1 MIEVLIKHRQ
11 EIEYIAIKELLR
23 RMKNLVVGIVAH
35 VDAGKTT
42 LSESFLYLSGK
53 TRKMGRVDNRDAF
66 LDHFELERARGITIF
81 SKQAMLELGDAH
93 ITLLDT
99 PGHVDFS
106 TEMERTLRVLDY
118 AILVISGADG
128 IQSHTRT
135 LWRLLSIYRIP
146 VFLFINKMDQE
157 GSDPA
162 RIMQALKR
170 QLSEGCIDF
179 GQEGSDSFYDQL
191 AMCDEGLMEAYLDT
205 GKVELPRIKETIR
218 QRKVFPCYFG
228 AALRLDGVEAFMQG
242 IVKYSQRPSYSDR
255 FGARIYKIERDEQG
269 NRLTYMKITGGSIK
283 VKDVLAN
290 GDWQEKVN
298 QIRIYS
304 GPKFEAVNE
313 AEAGTV
319 CAVTGLTKTKPG
331 EGLGIEKAYASP
343 VLEPVLSYRIIF
355 PEDCDPR
362 VMLPKLQ
369 LIEEEDPQL
378 HILWDEQAREIK
390 VRIMGEVQL
399 EVLQSTIK
407 SRFGVEVSFDSGRI
421 IYKETI
427 ADIVEGVGHFEP
439 LRHYAEVHLLLEPGE
454 RGSGLQYKVDCS
466 DDFLAK
472 SWKNLILSH
481 LKERTHKGVLTGSA
495 ITDMAITLVS
505 GRASNKHTQGGD
517 FREATW
523 RAVRQGLKQA
533 ESILLEPYYAFELE
547 LPENMVG
554 RAMTDLER
562 MRGTCQVSSIADGLA
577 LLTGQAPVATMKN
590 YQMEVTAY
598 TRGLGRLICTPDGYD
613 ICRNA
618 DEVIGEMNYDSE
630 RDPANPTGSVFC
642 ANGVG
647 FSVPWDEV
655 KGHMHVESYL
665 QKRAEQ
671 SDQPETATDRK
682 MEWKDDQWLEPEEV
696 NRIFKQ
702 TFFANKNEKKVWHK
716 RRPVV
721 DSYLD
726 QTAYNRKLRE
736 AKTKEAK
743 DKFLLVDGYNMIFAW
758 ADLKELAEDSM
769 TGARTKLLEMLSK
782 YQGIRKYNIIAVFDA
797 YRVQRHHEEVFD
809 YDNIHVVFTRE
820 AQTADQYIER
830 FAHDN
835 RNKYDITVA
844 TSDGLQQIIIR
855 GAGSALLSAR
865 ELRQD
870 MDSVNESV
878 LKAYQN
884 KKPLDRNVLSDAL
897 SEEAKQQMQDLLNDP

>member
-1 MIEVLIKHRQ
+1 M
-11 EIEYIAIKELLR
+11 
-23 RMKNLVVGIVAH
+23 VVGIVAH

-81 SKQAMLELGDAH
+81 SKQAMLELGDTH

-128 IQSHTRT
+128 VQSHTRT

-157 GSDPA
+157 GSDRA
-162 RIMQALKR
+162 IIMQELKK
-170 QLSEGCIDF
+170 QLSEGCVDF

-191 AMCDEGLMEAYLDT
+191 AMCDEDMMEAYLKA
-205 GKVELPRIKETIR
+205 GKVELPQLRGAIR
-218 QRKVFPCYFG
+218 NRKVFPCYFG
-228 AALRLDGVEAFMQG
+228 AALKLDGIEAFMQG
-242 IVKYSQRPSYSDR
+242 IVKYSEKPSYSDK
-255 FGARIYKIERDEQG
+255 FGAKIYKIERDEQG
-269 NRLTYMKITGGSIK
+269 NRLTYMKITGGRLK
-283 VKDVLAN
+283 VKDVLTN
-290 GDWQEKVN
+290 GVWEEKVN
-298 QIRIYS
+298 QIRLYS
-304 GPKFEAVNE
+304 GQKFEAVNE
-313 AEAGTV
+313 VGAGTV
-319 CAVTGLTKTKPG
+319 CAVTGLTQAKPG
-331 EGLGIEKAYASP
+331 EGLGNDKTFDSP
-343 VLEPVLSYRIIF
+343 VLEPVLSYRIVF

-369 LIEEEDPQL
+369 QIEEEDPQL
-378 HILWDEQAREIK
+378 HILWDEQAREIQ

-421 IYKETI
+421 VYKETI
-427 ADIVEGVGHFEP
+427 ANTVEGVGHFEP

-454 RGSGLQYKVDCS
+454 RGSGLQFKVDCS
-466 DDFLAK
+466 DDILGK

-481 LKERTHKGVLTGSA
+481 LKEKTHKGVLTGSA
-495 ITDMAITLVS
+495 ITDMTITLVS

-533 ESILLEPYYAFELE
+533 ESVLLEPYYSFELE

-562 MRGTCQVSSIADGLA
+562 MGGTCQVSNIADGTA
-577 LLTGQAPVATMKN
+577 VLTGRAPVATMKN
-590 YQMEVTAY
+590 YQMEVIAY
-598 TRGLGRLICTPDGYD
+598 TRGLGRLLCTSDGYD
-613 ICRNA
+613 ICHNA
-618 DEVIGEMNYDSE
+618 AEVIEAINYDSE
-630 RDPANPTGSVFC
+630 RDLANPTGSVFC

-647 FSVPWDEV
+647 FLVPWDEV
-655 KGHMHVESYL
+655 REHMHVESYL
-665 QKRAEQ
+665 QQRHEQTEQ
-671 SDQPETATDRK
+671 SQTAAGRDTK
-682 MEWKDDQWLEPEEV
+682 WKDDQWLEPEEV
-696 NRIFKQ
+696 DRIFKR
-702 TFFANKNEKKVWHK
+702 TFFANKNEKKVWRK

-721 DSYLD
+721 DNYLD

-736 AKTKEAK
+736 AKEVREAK
-743 DKFLLVDGYNMIFAW
+743 EKYLLVDGYNMIFAW
-758 ADLKELAEDSM
+758 PDLKELAQDNMDS
-769 TGARTKLLEMLSK
+769 ARTRLLDMLSK
-782 YQGIRKYNIIAVFDA
+782 FQGIRKYKIIAVFDA

-855 GAGSALLSAR
+855 GAGSSLLSAR
-865 ELRQD
+865 ELRQE
-870 MDSVNESV
+870 MDRVNESV
-878 LKAYQN
+878 LKAYRD
-884 KKPLDRNVLSDAL
+884 KKPSGRNVISDVL
-897 SEEAKQQMQDLLNDP
+897 SEEAKQQMEDLRKDS